1 MAIQGIREKM
11 NQNQK
16 PFIIGG
22 MIIVCL
28 SLGLLVWELK
38 PVGAPPPPSSYYY
51 YDTSNGSIT
60 TEPATAIPP
69 LKGAAGKDTLVR
81 AYMFTCSTC
90 GDKKAGYLLKY
101 SAEGQAALAFLSHPP
116 GADATAMQISQY
128 AAESSQYKLFV
139 GEGTLIRSP
148 AKGAPWV
155 PAMSFTGRQLIK
167 QATQC
172 PGGRHAK
179 PCLP

>member
-1 MAIQGIREKM
+1 MSLQGIREKM

-22 MIIVCL
+22 IIIVCL

-38 PVGAPPPPSSYYY
+38 PVSAVAAPNSYYF
-51 YDTSNGSIT
+51 YDTSDGSIT
-60 TEPATAIPP
+60 TEPAAAIPP
-69 LKGAAGKDTLVR
+69 LKGAGGKDTLVR
-81 AYMFTCSTC
+81 AFMFTCSTC

-101 SAEGQAALAFLSHPP
+101 SAEGKAALTFLSHPP
-116 GADATAMQISQY
+116 SADATAMQRSQY

-139 GEGTLIRSP
+139 GEGTLVRSP
-148 AKGAPWV
+148 AKGTPWV
-155 PAMSFTGRQLIK
+155 PAMSLQGRQLIK
-167 QATQC
+167 QATEC